1 MVLTKIGK
9 LYNDHDNNSSENSSC
24 FGESDQEVICSL
36 NEEQVSVLLRLTPDC
51 PFVLGSVYIDQ
62 LVGLGGWEQDLLDQM
77 KDRVND
83 EKFDNPITLIKY
95 LQKEIQKRRPALVLS
110 SSDYNKKSHF
120 IMVCPITSKI
130 KNYPFEIVINQ
141 PKISG
146 AILADQ
152 I

>member
-1 MVLTKIGK
+1 MATYTPQKGDIIWI
-9 LYNDHDNNSSENSSC
+9 DFDPSS
-24 FGESDQEVICSL
+24 G
-36 NEEQVSVLLRLTPDC
+36 
-51 PFVLGSVYIDQ
+51 
-62 LVGLGGWEQDLLDQM
+62 
-77 KDRVND
+77 
-83 EKFDNPITLIKY
+83 
-95 LQKEIQKRRPALVLS
+95 KEIQKRRPALVLS

-152 I
+152 IKSFDCVARKVELIEKCKKESLDETLKIIALILGLHRT